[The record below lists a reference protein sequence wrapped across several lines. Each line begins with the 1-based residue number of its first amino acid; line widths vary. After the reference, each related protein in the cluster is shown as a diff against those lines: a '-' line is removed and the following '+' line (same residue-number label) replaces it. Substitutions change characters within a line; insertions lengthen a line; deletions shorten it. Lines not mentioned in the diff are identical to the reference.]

1 MGFILIYG
9 IQCLK
14 FTFPVLPSTKLSGLL
29 YIQDLDTAQ
38 KVGWFGLAET
48 IWQDASELQV
58 PDVLL
63 KNLH

>member
-1 MGFILIYG
+1 MGFSVLS
-9 IQCLK
+9 K
-14 FTFPVLPSTKLSGLL
+14 FTFPVLPSGLL
-29 YIQDLDTAQ
+29 CIQDLDTAQ

>member
-1 MGFILIYG
+1 MGFSVFSE
-9 IQCLK
+9 
-14 FTFPVLPSTKLSGLL
+14 FTFLVLPSTKLSGLL
-29 YIQDLDTAQ
+29 CIQDLDAAE
-38 KVGWFGLAET
+38 KMGWFGLAET